1 MGCGCNKK
9 KEKSNTTELINRA
22 KKNIEQ
28 KKPMPLVAPKKK
40 PIVKK

>member
-9 KEKSNTTELINRA
+9 KDKATNTELINRA
-22 KKNIEQ
+22 KKTAEQ
-28 KKPMPLVAPKKK
+28 KKPLPIIAPKKK